1 VSFAAWSSSLD
12 LFRSDNQSSTSRYLA
27 GASEASVS
35 SFSFMASAAA
45 GQDDELESIDY
56 GYDGSSLDAGL
67 VLSAEGDLLR
77 STGQAVAPA
86 NWSMEAGA
94 V

>member
-1 VSFAAWSSSLD
+1 
-12 LFRSDNQSSTSRYLA
+12 
-27 GASEASVS
+27 
-35 SFSFMASAAA
+35 MASAAA